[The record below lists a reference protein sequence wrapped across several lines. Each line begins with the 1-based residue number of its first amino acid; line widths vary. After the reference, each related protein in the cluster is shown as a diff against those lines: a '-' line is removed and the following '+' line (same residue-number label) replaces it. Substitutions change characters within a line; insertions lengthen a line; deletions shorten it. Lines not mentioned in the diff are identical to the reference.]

1 MLKRVCGSII
11 DQEIQY
17 GGSGVCNNRAV
28 QVGGWAGKCSL
39 ETHPQRLGH
48 PVQILKVQKGTVWGK
63 LLGILPGDVLELC
76 FSVNLDRESGH
87 AGGMGQLLIQ
97 LQKSKGIQVAYDSDT
112 LSYH

>member
-28 QVGGWAGKCSL
+28 QVGGWAGRCSL

-48 PVQILKVQKGTVWGK
+48 PQGPERDSGGK

-76 FSVNLDRESGH
+76 FSVDLDRESGH
-87 AGGMGQLLIQ
+87 AGGMGQPLIQ
-97 LQKSKGIQVAYDSDT
+97 LQRSKGIQVAYDSDT